1 MNKESL
7 TQTVRLAQAGS
18 REALEQLMVY
28 AYGLVD
34 YQCKKLL
41 PSAQSA
47 DKMTAIVLKAAI
59 AKLDTLEN
67 PEDFF
72 TWLGRLAAVRCMRV
86 RATLLENGQGGES
99 NEPVNYSFPGM
110 ELNKAETAKVA
121 EMLTDMLPEDM
132 RLNLYLYSLGGLP
145 PKGIAGLT
153 GVPEETVKEQIQSAQ
168 SAVLKQ
174 MKRYADQGVK
184 FTQANSLPALL
195 RTRMLLNPAPE
206 KAQMVVYSLLP
217 QPQRRAPAAPRQSQA
232 PRQQP
237 RQNQGSP
244 SQGYRPPKKDES
256 GLIRVLAVI
265 AAILGL
271 VLLISMG
278 VLVSKLNKAKSKD
291 TAWVPTAVTAQSL
304 PSPARRG
311 CRPQT
316 AGVEGTPK
324 L

>member
-7 TQTVRLAQAGS
+7 TQTVRLAQAGN

-34 YQCKKLL
+34 YQCRKLL

-47 DKMTAIVLKAAI
+47 DKMTAVVLKAAI

-72 TWLGRLAAVRCMRV
+72 TWLGRLTAVRCMRV
-86 RATLLENGQGGES
+86 RATLLENGQGGD
-99 NEPVNYSFPGM
+99 NNGQVNYSFPGM

-121 EMLTDMLPEDM
+121 EMLTDLLPEDM

-206 KAQMVVYSLLP
+206 KAQLVVYSLLP

-232 PRQQP
+232 PRQP
-237 RQNQGSP
+237 QGRSPQAYP
-244 SQGYRPPKKDES
+244 SQPPKKDES
-256 GLIRVLAVI
+256 GLIRTLAVI
-265 AAILGL
+265 AAVLGV

-278 VLVSKLNKAKSKD
+278 VLVTKLNKAKSKD
-291 TAWVPTAVTAQSL
+291 TAWMPGVAAQSL
-304 PSPARRG
+304 PA
-311 CRPQT
+311 QT
-316 AGVEGTPK
+316 SNGISGILPFA
-324 L
+324 

>member
-72 TWLGRLAAVRCMRV
+72 TWLGRLTAVRCMRV
-86 RATLLENGQGGES
+86 RATLLENGQSGDN
-99 NEPVNYSFPGM
+99 NEQVNYSFPGM

-121 EMLTDMLPEDM
+121 EMLTDLLPEDM

-206 KAQMVVYSLLP
+206 KAQLVVYSLLP
-217 QPQRRAPAAPRQSQA
+217 QPQRRPPAAPRQSQA
-232 PRQQP
+232 PKQAP
-237 RQNQGSP
+237 RQDQGYP
-244 SQGYRPPKKDES
+244 SQSYQPPKKDES
-256 GLIRVLAVI
+256 GLIRTLAVI
-265 AAILGL
+265 AAILGV

-278 VLVSKLNKAKSKD
+278 VLVTKMNKAKSGSD
-291 TAWVPTAVTAQSL
+291 TAWVPTTVTAQSL
-304 PSPARRG
+304 PT
-311 CRPQT
+311 QT
-316 AGVEGTPK
+316 SNGISEILPLA
-324 L
+324 

>member
-7 TQTVRLAQAGS
+7 TQAVRLAQTGN
-18 REALEQLMVY
+18 REAMERLMTY

-41 PSAQSA
+41 PSSQAA
-47 DKMTAIVLKAAI
+47 DKMTAVVLKAAI
-59 AKLDTLEN
+59 AKLDALEN
-67 PEDFF
+67 PEEFF
-72 TWLGRLAAVRCMRV
+72 TWLGRLTAVRCMRV
-86 RATLLENGQGGES
+86 RATLLETGQSGES
-99 NEPVNYSFPGM
+99 SQQVNYSFPGM

-121 EMLTDMLPEDM
+121 EMLTDLLPEDM

-206 KAQMVVYSLLP
+206 KAQLVVYSLLP
-217 QPQRRAPAAPRQSQA
+217 QPQRRPPAQPRQSQG
-232 PRQQP
+232 QQP
-237 RQNQGSP
+237 QE
-244 SQGYRPPKKDES
+244 RPAPAYPAYPAEKKDES
-256 GLIRVLAVI
+256 GLIRALAVI

-271 VLLISMG
+271 VLLIAMG
-278 VLVSKLNKAKSKD
+278 VLVMKLNKANGGTD
-291 TAWVPTAVTAQSL
+291 TAWVPRAVTAQSL
-304 PSPARRG
+304 PSPGRG
-311 CRPQT
+311 WQGQRP
-316 AGVEGTPK
+316 
-324 L
+324 

>member
-7 TQTVRLAQAGS
+7 TQAVRLAQTGN
-18 REALEQLMVY
+18 REAMERLMTY

-41 PSAQSA
+41 PSSQAA
-47 DKMTAIVLKAAI
+47 DKMTAVVLKAAI

-67 PEDFF
+67 PEEFF
-72 TWLGRLAAVRCMRV
+72 TWLGRLTAVRCMRV
-86 RATLLENGQGGES
+86 RATLLETGQSGES
-99 NEPVNYSFPGM
+99 SQQVNYSFPGM

-121 EMLTDMLPEDM
+121 EMLTDLLPEDM

-206 KAQMVVYSLLP
+206 KAQLVVYSLLP
-217 QPQRRAPAAPRQSQA
+217 QPQRRPPAQPRQSQG
-232 PRQQP
+232 QQP
-237 RQNQGSP
+237 QE
-244 SQGYRPPKKDES
+244 RPAPAYPAYPAEKKDES
-256 GLIRVLAVI
+256 GLIRVLTVI

-271 VLLISMG
+271 VLLIAMG
-278 VLVSKLNKAKSKD
+278 VLVMKLNKAKGGND

-304 PSPARRG
+304 PSPGRG
-311 CRPQT
+311 WQGLRP
-316 AGVEGTPK
+316 
-324 L
+324 

>member
-7 TQTVRLAQAGS
+7 TQAVRLAQTGN
-18 REALEQLMVY
+18 REAMERLMTY

-41 PSAQSA
+41 PSPQAA
-47 DKMTAIVLKAAI
+47 DKMTAVVLKAAI

-67 PEDFF
+67 PEEFF
-72 TWLGRLAAVRCMRV
+72 TWLGRLTAVRCMRV
-86 RATLLENGQGGES
+86 RATLLETGQSGES
-99 NEPVNYSFPGM
+99 SQQVNYSFPGM

-121 EMLTDMLPEDM
+121 EMLTDLLPEDM

-206 KAQMVVYSLLP
+206 KAQLVVYSLLP
-217 QPQRRAPAAPRQSQA
+217 QPQRRPPAQPRQSQG
-232 PRQQP
+232 QQP
-237 RQNQGSP
+237 QE
-244 SQGYRPPKKDES
+244 RPAPAYPAYPAEKKDES
-256 GLIRVLAVI
+256 GLIRALAVI

-271 VLLISMG
+271 VLLIAMG
-278 VLVSKLNKAKSKD
+278 VLVMKLNKANGGTD
-291 TAWVPTAVTAQSL
+291 TAWVPRAVTAQSL
-304 PSPARRG
+304 PSPGRG
-311 CRPQT
+311 
-316 AGVEGTPK
+316 
-324 L
+324 

>member
-7 TQTVRLAQAGS
+7 TQAVRLAQTGN
-18 REALEQLMVY
+18 REAMERLMTY

-41 PSAQSA
+41 PSSQAA
-47 DKMTAIVLKAAI
+47 DKMTAVVLKAAI

-67 PEDFF
+67 PEEFF
-72 TWLGRLAAVRCMRV
+72 TWLGRLTAVRCMRV
-86 RATLLENGQGGES
+86 RATLLETGQSGES
-99 NEPVNYSFPGM
+99 SQQVNYSFPGM

-121 EMLTDMLPEDM
+121 EMLTDLLPEDM

-206 KAQMVVYSLLP
+206 KAQLVVYSLLP
-217 QPQRRAPAAPRQSQA
+217 QPQRRPPAQPRQSQG
-232 PRQQP
+232 QQP
-237 RQNQGSP
+237 QE
-244 SQGYRPPKKDES
+244 RPAQAYPAYPAEKKDES

-265 AAILGL
+265 AALLGL
-271 VLLISMG
+271 VLLIAMG
-278 VLVSKLNKAKSKD
+278 VLVMKLNGAKGGTD
-291 TAWVPTAVTAQSL
+291 TAWVPMSVAAQSL
-304 PSPARRG
+304 PSPGRG
-311 CRPQT
+311 WQGQRP
-316 AGVEGTPK
+316 
-324 L
+324 

>member
-7 TQTVRLAQAGS
+7 NEYIFAAQRGD
-18 REALEQLMVY
+18 REALVELLTYSWGV
-28 AYGLVD
+28 VS
-34 YQCKKLL
+34 YQCGKLL
-41 PSAQSA
+41 PSRQSA
-47 DKMTAIVLKAAI
+47 EKMTTVVLKTLAE
-59 AKLDTLEN
+59 KLDTLQD
-67 PEDFF
+67 PRQFF
-72 TWLGRLAAVRCMRV
+72 NWLGRITAVRCMRV
-86 RATLLENGQGGES
+86 RATLLETGQSGES
-99 NEPVNYSFPGM
+99 SQQVNYSFPGM

-121 EMLTDMLPEDM
+121 EMLTDLLPEDM

-206 KAQMVVYSLLP
+206 KAQLVVYSLLP
-217 QPQRRAPAAPRQSQA
+217 QPQRRPPAQPRQSQ
-232 PRQQP
+232 QP
-237 RQNQGSP
+237 QE
-244 SQGYRPPKKDES
+244 RPAQVYPAYPAEKKDES

-271 VLLISMG
+271 VLLIAMG
-278 VLVSKLNKAKSKD
+278 VLVMKLNKAKGGTD
-291 TAWVPTAVTAQSL
+291 TAWVPRAVTAQSL
-304 PSPARRG
+304 PSPGRG
-311 CRPQT
+311 CQGQRP
-316 AGVEGTPK
+316 
-324 L
+324 

>member
-7 TQTVRLAQAGS
+7 TQAVRLAQTGN
-18 REALEQLMVY
+18 REAMERLMTY

-41 PSAQSA
+41 PSPQSA
-47 DKMTAIVLKAAI
+47 DKMTAVVLKAAI

-67 PEDFF
+67 PEEFF
-72 TWLGRLAAVRCMRV
+72 TWLGRLTAVRCMRV
-86 RATLLENGQGGES
+86 RATLLETGQSGES
-99 NEPVNYSFPGM
+99 SQQVNYSFPGM

-121 EMLTDMLPEDM
+121 EMLADLLPEDM

-206 KAQMVVYSLLP
+206 KAQLVVYSLLP
-217 QPQRRAPAAPRQSQA
+217 QPQRRPPAQPRQSQG
-232 PRQQP
+232 QQP
-237 RQNQGSP
+237 QE
-244 SQGYRPPKKDES
+244 RPAQAYPAYPAEKKDES

-265 AAILGL
+265 AALLGL
-271 VLLISMG
+271 VLLIAMG
-278 VLVSKLNKAKSKD
+278 VLVMKLNRAKSGTD
-291 TAWVPTAVTAQSL
+291 TAWVPRAVTAQSL
-304 PSPARRG
+304 PSPGRG
-311 CRPQT
+311 CQGQRP
-316 AGVEGTPK
+316 
-324 L
+324 

>member
-7 TQTVRLAQAGS
+7 TQAVRLAQTGN
-18 REALEQLMVY
+18 REAMERLMTY

-41 PSAQSA
+41 PSLQAA
-47 DKMTAIVLKAAI
+47 DKMTAVVLKAAI

-67 PEDFF
+67 PEEFF
-72 TWLGRLAAVRCMRV
+72 TWLGRLTAVRCMRV
-86 RATLLENGQGGES
+86 RATLREAGQSGES
-99 NEPVNYSFPGM
+99 SQQVNYSFPGM

-121 EMLTDMLPEDM
+121 EMLTDLLPEDM

-153 GVPEETVKEQIQSAQ
+153 GLPEETVREQIQSAQ

-206 KAQMVVYSLLP
+206 KAQLVVYSLLP
-217 QPQRRAPAAPRQSQA
+217 QPQRRPPAAPRQSQ
-232 PRQQP
+232 QP
-237 RQNQGSP
+237 QE
-244 SQGYRPPKKDES
+244 RPAQAYPAEKKDES
-256 GLIRVLAVI
+256 GLIRVLAII
-265 AAILGL
+265 AALLGL
-271 VLLISMG
+271 VLLIAMG
-278 VLVSKLNKAKSKD
+278 VLVMKLNKAKGGTD

-304 PSPARRG
+304 PSPGRG
-311 CRPQT
+311 QGPRP
-316 AGVEGTPK
+316 
-324 L
+324 

>member
-7 TQTVRLAQAGS
+7 TQAVRLAQTGN
-18 REALEQLMVY
+18 REAMERLMTY

-41 PSAQSA
+41 PSPQSA
-47 DKMTAIVLKAAI
+47 DKMTAVVLKAAI

-67 PEDFF
+67 PEEFF
-72 TWLGRLAAVRCMRV
+72 TWLGRLTAVRCMRV
-86 RATLLENGQGGES
+86 RATLLETGQSGES
-99 NEPVNYSFPGM
+99 SQQVNYSFPGM

-121 EMLTDMLPEDM
+121 EMLTDLLPEDM

-206 KAQMVVYSLLP
+206 KAQLVVYSLLP
-217 QPQRRAPAAPRQSQA
+217 QPQRRPPAQPRQSQG
-232 PRQQP
+232 QQP
-237 RQNQGSP
+237 QE
-244 SQGYRPPKKDES
+244 RPAQAYPAYPAQKKDES
-256 GLIRVLAVI
+256 GLIRALAVI

-271 VLLISMG
+271 VLLIAMG
-278 VLVSKLNKAKSKD
+278 VLVMKLNRAKGGTD
-291 TAWVPTAVTAQSL
+291 TAWVPRAVAAQSL
-304 PSPARRG
+304 PSPGRG
-311 CRPQT
+311 WQGQRP
-316 AGVEGTPK
+316 
-324 L
+324 

>member
-7 TQTVRLAQAGS
+7 TQAVRLAQTGN
-18 REALEQLMVY
+18 REAMERLMTY

-41 PSAQSA
+41 PSTQAA
-47 DKMTAIVLKAAI
+47 DKMTAVVLKAAI

-67 PEDFF
+67 PEEFF
-72 TWLGRLAAVRCMRV
+72 TWLGRLTAVRCMRV
-86 RATLLENGQGGES
+86 RATLRETGQSGES
-99 NEPVNYSFPGM
+99 SQQVNYSFPGM

-121 EMLTDMLPEDM
+121 EMLTDLLPEDM

-153 GVPEETVKEQIQSAQ
+153 GVPEETVREQIQSAQ

-206 KAQMVVYSLLP
+206 KAQLVVYSLLP
-217 QPQRRAPAAPRQSQA
+217 QPQRRPPAAPRQSQG
-232 PRQQP
+232 QQP
-237 RQNQGSP
+237 QE
-244 SQGYRPPKKDES
+244 RPAQAYPAEKKDES

-265 AAILGL
+265 AALLGL
-271 VLLISMG
+271 VLLIAMG
-278 VLVSKLNKAKSKD
+278 VLVMKLNKAKGGTD

-304 PSPARRG
+304 PSPGRG
-311 CRPQT
+311 WQGPRP
-316 AGVEGTPK
+316 
-324 L
+324 

>member
-7 TQTVRLAQAGS
+7 TQVVRLAQTGN
-18 REALEQLMVY
+18 REAMERLMTY

-41 PSAQSA
+41 PSTQAA
-47 DKMTAIVLKAAI
+47 DKMTAVVLKAAI

-67 PEDFF
+67 PEEFF
-72 TWLGRLAAVRCMRV
+72 TWLGRLTAVRCMRV
-86 RATLLENGQGGES
+86 RATLRETGQSGES
-99 NEPVNYSFPGM
+99 SQQVNYSFPGM

-121 EMLTDMLPEDM
+121 EMLTDLLPEDM

-174 MKRYADQGVK
+174 MKRYADQ
-184 FTQANSLPALL
+184 
-195 RTRMLLNPAPE
+195 E
-206 KAQMVVYSLLP
+206 KAQLVVYSLLP
-217 QPQRRAPAAPRQSQA
+217 QPQRRPPAAPRQSQG
-232 PRQQP
+232 QQP
-237 RQNQGSP
+237 QE
-244 SQGYRPPKKDES
+244 RPAQAYPAEKKDES

-265 AAILGL
+265 AALLGL
-271 VLLISMG
+271 VLLIAMG
-278 VLVSKLNKAKSKD
+278 VLVIKLNKAKGGTD

-304 PSPARRG
+304 PSPGRG
-311 CRPQT
+311 WQGPRP
-316 AGVEGTPK
+316 
-324 L
+324 

>member
-7 TQTVRLAQAGS
+7 TQAVRLAQTGN
-18 REALEQLMVY
+18 REAMERLMTY

-41 PSAQSA
+41 PSSQAA
-47 DKMTAIVLKAAI
+47 DKMTAVVLKAAI

-67 PEDFF
+67 PEEFF
-72 TWLGRLAAVRCMRV
+72 TWLGRLTAVRCMRV
-86 RATLLENGQGGES
+86 RATLRETGQSGES
-99 NEPVNYSFPGM
+99 SQQVNYSFPGM

-121 EMLTDMLPEDM
+121 EMLTDLLPEDM

-206 KAQMVVYSLLP
+206 KAQLVVYSLLP
-217 QPQRRAPAAPRQSQA
+217 QRRPPAAPRQSQG
-232 PRQQP
+232 QQP
-237 RQNQGSP
+237 QE
-244 SQGYRPPKKDES
+244 RPAQAYPAEKKDES

-265 AAILGL
+265 AALLGL
-271 VLLISMG
+271 VLLIAMG
-278 VLVSKLNKAKSKD
+278 VLVMKLNKAKDGTD
-291 TAWVPTAVTAQSL
+291 TAWVPVTAQSL
-304 PSPARRG
+304 PSPGRG
-311 CRPQT
+311 QGPRP
-316 AGVEGTPK
+316 
-324 L
+324 

>member
-7 TQTVRLAQAGS
+7 TQAVRLAQTGN
-18 REALEQLMVY
+18 REAMERLMTY

-41 PSAQSA
+41 PSLQAA
-47 DKMTAIVLKAAI
+47 DKMTAVVLKAAI

-67 PEDFF
+67 PEEFF
-72 TWLGRLAAVRCMRV
+72 TWLGRLTAVRCMRV
-86 RATLLENGQGGES
+86 RATLRETGQGGES
-99 NEPVNYSFPGM
+99 SQQVNYSFPGM

-121 EMLTDMLPEDM
+121 EMLTDLLPEDM

-206 KAQMVVYSLLP
+206 KAQLVVYSLLP
-217 QPQRRAPAAPRQSQA
+217 QPQRRPPAQPRQSQG
-232 PRQQP
+232 QQP
-237 RQNQGSP
+237 QE
-244 SQGYRPPKKDES
+244 RPAPAYPAYPVEKKDES

-265 AAILGL
+265 AALLGL
-271 VLLISMG
+271 VLLIAMG
-278 VLVSKLNKAKSKD
+278 VLVMKLNKAKGGTD
-291 TAWVPTAVTAQSL
+291 TAWVPVTAQSL
-304 PSPARRG
+304 PSPGRG
-311 CRPQT
+311 WQGPRP
-316 AGVEGTPK
+316 
-324 L
+324 

>member
-7 TQTVRLAQAGS
+7 IQAVRLAQTGN
-18 REALEQLMVY
+18 REAMERLMTY

-41 PSAQSA
+41 PSPQSA
-47 DKMTAIVLKAAI
+47 DKMTAVVLKAAI

-67 PEDFF
+67 PEEFF
-72 TWLGRLAAVRCMRV
+72 TWLGRLTAVRCMRV
-86 RATLLENGQGGES
+86 RATLRETGQSGES
-99 NEPVNYSFPGM
+99 SQQVNYSFPGM

-121 EMLTDMLPEDM
+121 EMLTDLLPEDM

-153 GVPEETVKEQIQSAQ
+153 GVPEETVREQIQSAQ

-206 KAQMVVYSLLP
+206 KAQLVVYSLLP
-217 QPQRRAPAAPRQSQA
+217 QPQRRPPAQPRQSQG
-232 PRQQP
+232 QQP
-237 RQNQGSP
+237 QE
-244 SQGYRPPKKDES
+244 RPAPAYPPYPAEKKDES

-265 AAILGL
+265 AALLGL
-271 VLLISMG
+271 VLLIAMG
-278 VLVSKLNKAKSKD
+278 VLVMKLNKAKGGTD
-291 TAWVPTAVTAQSL
+291 TAWVPRAVTAQSL
-304 PSPARRG
+304 PSPGRG
-311 CRPQT
+311 WQGQRP
-316 AGVEGTPK
+316 
-324 L
+324 

>member
-7 TQTVRLAQAGS
+7 TQTVRLAQAGN

-72 TWLGRLAAVRCMRV
+72 TWLGRLTSVRCMRV
-86 RATLLENGQGGES
+86 RATLLENGQGGDN
-99 NEPVNYSFPGM
+99 NEQLNYSFPGM

-121 EMLTDMLPEDM
+121 EMLTDLLPEDM

-206 KAQMVVYSLLP
+206 KAQLVVYSLLP
-217 QPQRRAPAAPRQSQA
+217 QPQRRAPAAPRQPQAPKQQPQYPSQA
-232 PRQQP
+232 
-237 RQNQGSP
+237 NQ
-244 SQGYRPPKKDES
+244 PPKKDES

-265 AAILGL
+265 AAILGV

-278 VLVSKLNKAKSKD
+278 VLVMKMNKAKSGSD
-291 TAWVPTAVTAQSL
+291 TAWVPQSVAL
-304 PSPARRG
+304 KTQVGQNGQKEDVIAN
-311 CRPQT
+311 Q
-316 AGVEGTPK
+316 
-324 L
+324 